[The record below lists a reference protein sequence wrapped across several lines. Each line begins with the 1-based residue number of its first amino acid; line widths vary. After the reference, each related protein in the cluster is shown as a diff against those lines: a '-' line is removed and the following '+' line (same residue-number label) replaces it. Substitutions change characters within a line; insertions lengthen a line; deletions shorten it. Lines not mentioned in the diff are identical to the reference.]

1 MEPRRRF
8 RFIREIAQ
16 GGFGKVYLA
25 EMITGESFSSI
36 VAIKLLH
43 GRWLDND
50 EIVMRSRDEARLLG
64 RIRHRNIVRVEDLT
78 SINSQCAIIM
88 EYLEGVDLKSA
99 STWLREHNLTFPFHS
114 VFEIISSIA
123 AALDAAYNQSPLQ
136 GGQPLHVIHRD
147 IKPSNCMIT
156 AEGEVKVLDFGTA
169 RATFED
175 REAKTQA
182 LAFGSQAY
190 MAPERMLA
198 EPDSPSGDVFS
209 LGVTL
214 YEILALKSFGK
225 IYLRPDKFENTLQAR
240 MEERGVDGRAVV
252 NLTGMEPGLQTEV
265 MGLLRSMLAY
275 EPTARPSAGEIQDR
289 MEYFAE
295 QCRDLGIKRFARERV
310 REIMAATVTEPDLD
324 DKLPGTTVVED
335 TSSFSQAN
343 AIKAVE
349 EELFKAPPELVEPP
363 SEEEPV
369 DKKPRA
375 AITSEFSVD
384 PTRTASKRTQDKV
397 TAPQVPPD
405 LIGRTEAPV
414 TRIPSV
420 SEKSPADKKPAV
432 KAPTDSRT
440 PEPHPESSGGTG
452 RIAILIGVLLF
463 LGILV
468 LGGGWMVLSKM
479 GENTDVPTP
488 TPTPTAA
495 NPPSARLPPG
505 ESAQKFEPSA
515 AGKGSVVLVMSEPAN
530 EVEISSVT
538 GFRSQWDGTLN
549 LNLRNLDPGPMRTKV
564 QLKPGG
570 AAIRAEFRVEL
581 GKTCLYTFRSATTEW
596 EKSEC
601 R

>member
-8 RFIREIAQ
+8 RFLREIAQ

-25 EMITGESFSSI
+25 EMITGESFSSV

-99 STWLREHNLTFPFHS
+99 STWLREHNLTFPFHA
-114 VFEIISSIA
+114 VFEIIASVA

-182 LAFGSQAY
+182 LAVGSQAY

-214 YEILALKSFGK
+214 YELLALKSFGK
-225 IYLRPDKFENTLQAR
+225 IYLRPDKFENTLHAR
-240 MEERGVDGRAVV
+240 MEERGPDGRAVI

-289 MEYFAE
+289 MEHFAE
-295 QCRDLGIKRFARERV
+295 QSRDTGLKRFARERV
-310 REIMAATVTEPDLD
+310 REIMAATATEPDPD

-343 AIKAVE
+343 AIKAAE

-363 SEEEPV
+363 SEEQPAAV
-369 DKKPRA
+369 NPRA

-384 PTRTASKRTQDKV
+384 PTRTASQRAPDKV
-397 TAPQVPPD
+397 TAPQVPPG
-405 LIGRTEAPV
+405 LMGRTEAPI
-414 TRIPSV
+414 TRIPPAP
-420 SEKSPADKKPAV
+420 EKPADKKPAI
-432 KAPTDSRT
+432 KTPDART
-440 PEPHPESSGGTG
+440 AEPRPESSGGMG
-452 RIAILIGVLLF
+452 RIALLLGALLF
-463 LGILV
+463 FGLLV
-468 LGGGWMVLSKM
+468 IGGGWVAVSKM
-479 GENTDVPTP
+479 GANTGAPPTP
-488 TPTPTAA
+488 APTPTAA
-495 NPPSARLPPG
+495 IAPSERLPPG

-564 QLKPGG
+564 QLKSGG
-570 AAIRAEFRVEL
+570 AAIRAEFRVEA